1 MTTLAD
7 FTQLARTEHGFV
19 VVATTRADGTVQAS
33 VVTAGVMPHPQR
45 GDDVVVF
52 VAAGRSRKLA
62 HLRARP
68 AITIT
73 ARNGPMWATVEGA
86 AEIIGPD
93 DNAPDAEA
101 LRLLL
106 RDAFK
111 GAGGTHDDWDEFD
124 RVMRDE
130 RRAVVFITPDRVYS
144 NG

>member
-7 FTQLARTEHGFV
+7 FAELARAEHGFL

-33 VVTAGVMPHPQR
+33 VVTAGVMQHPQR

-62 HLRARP
+62 NLRARP
-68 AITIT
+68 TITFT

-86 AEIIGPD
+86 AEIVGPD
-93 DNAPDAEA
+93 DNAPDAET

-111 GAGGTHDDWDEFD
+111 GAGGTHDDWDEYD
-124 RVMRDE
+124 RVMREE
-130 RRAVVFITPDRVYS
+130 RRAAVFITPTRVYS